1 MKKEQINRYLGK
13 SSLRVIE
20 AMQKIDANA
29 KGILFVV
36 DDMGRLEGTLTD
48 GDIRRGIIKT
58 GNLNGKIA
66 DFMNRNPK
74 YVYRKDVHTAQAYM
88 EEMRITALPVLNM
101 QNKISDIIFASE
113 DKKSEERENR
123 NELNSVPVVIMA
135 GGRGTRLYPYTKI
148 LPKPLIPIGDIP
160 IMERIIN
167 RFTTY
172 GVRDIYATVNYR
184 KNMIISYFSDQQ
196 MDVNIHYVEE
206 DKPLG
211 TAGSLSLIDKEFKSP
226 FFLTNCDVLI
236 KADYADIYRHHIESG
251 NEITMVV
258 AMKNIMIPY
267 GVVCSSE
274 NGSVVSM
281 EEKPKLSYFVNTG
294 FYVLNPDVLSRIPE
308 NTFFHMTDLTNDLL
322 KNKKKVGMYP
332 ISEDSFLDMGEFEEM
347 RRMEEKLNGN

>member
-1 MKKEQINRYLGK
+1 MKKEQISRYLGE

-29 KGILFVV
+29 KGLLFIV

-58 GNLNGKIA
+58 GNLNGRVS
-66 DFMNRNPK
+66 DFMNKSPK
-74 YVYRKDVHTAQAYM
+74 YVYRKDMHIAQEYM
-88 EEMRITALPVLNM
+88 ADMKITALPVLNM

-113 DKKSEERENR
+113 DKTKENNEKK
-123 NELNSVPVVIMA
+123 NELGQVPIVIMA
-135 GGRGTRLYPYTKI
+135 GGKGTRLYPYTKI

-167 RFTTY
+167 RFTGY
-172 GVRDIYATVNYR
+172 GVRDVYATVNYR

-206 DKPLG
+206 NEPLG
-211 TAGSLSLIDKEFKSP
+211 TAGGLRLIDKEFECP

-236 KADYADIYRHHIESG
+236 KANYADIYRHHIESG

-258 AMKNIMIPY
+258 AMKNIMVPY

-274 NGSVVSM
+274 NGTVVGM
-281 EEKPKLSYFVNTG
+281 EEKPKLSYLVNTG
-294 FYVLNPDVLSRIPE
+294 LYVLNPDVLLQIPE
-308 NTFFHMTDLTNDLL
+308 NTFFHMTDLTNKLL
-322 KNKKKVGMYP
+322 ENKRKVGVYP